1 MSEQDINQAE
11 QAKDQV
17 DAEIK
22 EDENLLEVKASMGD
36 PSEVPDPIAIKA
48 KKNNFKIQR
57 MIKKIKNQLINKI
70 LNLLKI
76 LNKNYK
82 KNKTTIN

>member
-36 PSEVPDPIAIKA
+36 PSEVPDPIATKA
-48 KKNNFKIQR
+48 KKNKGDKSGGTTAHDPEVGLKMKNL
-57 MIKKIKNQLINKI
+57 KK
-70 LNLLKI
+70 LNHLYPKLK
-76 LNKNYK
+76 LE
-82 KNKTTIN
+82 